1 MNYLITY
8 DIEDNKRRKKISD
21 LLEGYGYRVNYSVF
35 EFFLTKKEL
44 NEIVSQAKEILNKKT
59 DSFRV
64 YRICESCL
72 QKSFEICKKAD
83 VFEFS

>member
-21 LLEGYGYRVNYSVF
+21 LLEGYGVRVNYSVF
-35 EFFLTKKEL
+35 EFYLTKKEL
-44 NEIVSQAKEILNKKT
+44 EEILYEAKKILKRKD

-64 YRICESCL
+64 YRVCESCSVN
-72 QKSFEICKKAD
+72 SFEVCKRGD
-83 VFEFS
+83 VFEF

>member
-8 DIEDNKRRKKISD
+8 DIEDNKRRKKVSD

-35 EFFLTKKEL
+35 EFYLNKKEL
-44 NEIVSQAKEILNKKT
+44 DEIVLQVKDILNKKK

-64 YRICESCL
+64 YRVCVNCV
-72 QKSFEICKKAD
+72 QKSFELCKRKD
-83 VFEFS
+83 VFDFS

>member
-21 LLEGYGYRVNYSVF
+21 LLEGYGKRVNYSVF
-35 EFFLTKKEL
+35 EFYLTKKEL
-44 NEIVSQAKEILNKKT
+44 GEIIMEAKKILNKKA

-64 YRICESCL
+64 YRICESCT
-72 QKSFEICKKAD
+72 QKSFELCKKSD
-83 VFEFS
+83 VFEF